1 MAGAPEPGTPVKVLI
16 LTNLFPSPWLPHRAP
31 FNRQQFTRLAAL
43 HEVEVIAGVGFRDWL
58 RGRRGEPALEGI
70 KVDYVVSW
78 YLPVLLRRLHPAFWL
93 ASLLLQRGLRL
104 RTSSYDCILAS
115 WAHPDGVGAAW
126 VSRWLG
132 IPLVV
137 KVHGNDINVA
147 AADPA
152 RGRQVSKAFGQCR
165 RVVAVSRALA
175 AKCRALGAERVD
187 VIYNGVDTSLF
198 APSPADG
205 HGQGRD
211 PQAPVILFV
220 GNLLASKGCFDLLE
234 AMPMLLERHP
244 GARLVFAG
252 SGTDR
257 PRLGRRAASL
267 AIATSVSFAG
277 TIEHARLAPLMRAAS
292 VVCLPSHSE
301 GVPNVLLE
309 AMACGTPVVATSVGG
324 IPEVVPPHAGILVA
338 PRQPAAL
345 ADALGETIARRWD
358 RDAIAAHGA
367 GFRWSTNVEQLSAT
381 LLSAVVEHASARAT
395 GRRA

>member
-1 MAGAPEPGTPVKVLI
+1 MRCAPEPGRPVKVLI

-43 HEVEVIAGVGFRDWL
+43 HDVEVIAGVGFRDWL
-58 RGRRGEPALEGI
+58 RGRRGDPALEGI
-70 KVDYVVSW
+70 DVDYVVSW
-78 YLPVLLRRLHPAFWL
+78 YLPVVLRRLHPVFWL

-132 IPLVV
+132 VPLVV

-152 RGRQVSKAFGQCR
+152 RGRQVSKAFRQCR

-187 VIYNGVDTSLF
+187 VVYNGVDTTLF
-198 APSPADG
+198 APSAADER
-205 HGQGRD
+205 GQRD

-234 AMPMLLERHP
+234 AMPMLLDRVP

-267 AIATSVSFAG
+267 AIASSVTFAG
-277 TIEHARLAPLMRAAS
+277 TIDHAGLAPLMRAAS

-309 AMACGTPVVATSVGG
+309 AMACGTPVVATRVGG
-324 IPEVVPPHAGILVA
+324 IPEVVPPHAGILVE
-338 PRQPAAL
+338 PRHPAAL
-345 ADALGETIARRWD
+345 ADALGETLARGWD
-358 RDAIAAHGA
+358 HAAIAAHGA
-367 GFRWSTNVEQLSAT
+367 GFRWSTSIEQLSAA
-381 LLSAVVEHASARAT
+381 LLAATAEHAAARAQ